1 MTNPRILKVLKAFDK
16 LNDEQR
22 EAVLERGRDVA
33 VTAGAGTGKTSTL
46 VARYTSLLAEGIPPR
61 QIAAITFTKKAAL
74 EMRSKVREALVTM
87 QVQAVDDVEERQ
99 RWADLSAQ
107 MDAARIGTIH
117 SLCSEILRAHPAEAG
132 IDPRFKVL
140 DEGVGKAY
148 QSQAVEDTLKSL
160 VSQDHFLPLLR
171 NIDLFD
177 LKDMLKTL
185 LEKRLESMEV
195 FQTTILNRER
205 LTQELQNRLSR
216 PEFQEPLRELKSMS
230 ESTLITDGGDK
241 LAAILTEVK
250 RLWMD
255 ADAAL
260 ESGDPA
266 ACAAALYDLRRNQF
280 TKTGGTKGSTSKWIY
295 DELKTNFDLYI
306 NPLTGGK
313 VSTDEPPTV
322 ETEVLFEQLL
332 PLLHDAFDAVHKAYQ
347 DLLENDQAL
356 DFDDLEYKAQ
366 QLLRYPEIRAY
377 WQGELQALLVD
388 EFQDT
393 NRRQQEIVRALT
405 GAPGHL
411 FIVGDPRQSIY
422 RFRKVDVTVFKA
434 EEDRIKSEEGRVI
447 ELNRTYRAHAPLLDA
462 TGNLL
467 DGVINADRPSTPDY
481 YIPFTPM
488 MAHRTEP
495 DVGYKSPHVEF
506 VLGVG
511 EDADSARPL
520 MAKALAARLLEL
532 KAEKQFDKWDEVALL
547 FRAATGFP
555 FYEEAFEDAGIPFV
569 TVAGKGFYDR
579 PEIRDLMNIL
589 QALADPLDDLAFA
602 GLLRSPAFG
611 LTDAALYLLRQSGE
625 PFWTALQGDL
635 FALSEADQIA
645 AKRALDICAYLMSR
659 VDRIPVAELLK
670 QVLDALDYRALL
682 ATADSKGNDTEG
694 KASGGRLWR
703 NVDKL
708 LIDARKTGQVSVRSF
723 LDILETLNDV
733 GAREGEAPAE
743 AEGSVV
749 LMTIHKSKGLEYPV
763 VVLADAGRTRRGS
776 SENVYL
782 FNELG
787 VTFKLDQS
795 PILYK
800 LAKELDR
807 DQESCEDLR
816 LLYVALTRAKS
827 KLLISTHCKFN
838 ENGEIKLDQW
848 AKELVETTGVQSAE
862 FVEAE
867 GKSFEIQ
874 MTQEHPLRI
883 WCTFPYIPLPMI
895 DAPVAVKELA
905 TQSDLIPLY
914 QPVEGFL
921 PETTEEVKGKSWQV
935 ISQGEGVPGNILG
948 SMVHKAIQRWLF
960 PSDPRMTALFEMET
974 FNAGLASE
982 KLRLHAI
989 DRAIELLARLRRHPI
1004 WEEINSAQDRYS
1016 ELPYSYTVEGRM
1028 ENGVIDL
1035 LYQTSNGWQLIDF
1048 KTDPIQTPLYKEELV
1063 QGYASQVRRYA
1074 YVVGTI
1080 LGQPVQT
1087 RICFLDDRGKVE
1099 LVVV

>member
-1 MTNPRILKVLKAFDK
+1 MTDPRILKVLKAFDK

-33 VTAGAGTGKTSTL
+33 VTAGAGSGKTYTL
-46 VARYTSLLAEGIPPR
+46 VARYTTLLAEGIPPR

-74 EMRSKVREALVTM
+74 EMRSKVRDALVTM
-87 QVQAVDDVEERQ
+87 QVQSIDDGEERQ

-117 SLCSEILRAHPAEAG
+117 SLCTEILRAHPAEAG
-132 IDPRFKVL
+132 IDPRFEVL

-148 QSQAVEDTLKSL
+148 QSQAVEDTLKNL
-160 VSQDHFLPLLR
+160 VSQDHFLPLLQ
-171 NIDLFD
+171 NFELSS
-177 LKDMLKTL
+177 LKDILKTL

-195 FQTTILNRER
+195 FQTIILNRKR
-205 LTQELQNRLSR
+205 LAQELQNRLSR

-230 ESTLITDGGDK
+230 ESTLIADGGDK
-241 LAAILTEVK
+241 LADILTEVK

-255 ADAAL
+255 ADSAL
-260 ESGDPA
+260 ESGDPVT
-266 ACAAALYDLRRNQF
+266 CAAALYDLRRNQL
-280 TKTGGTKGSTSKWIY
+280 TKTGGTKGSVSKSIY
-295 DELKTNFDLYI
+295 DELKRNFDLYL

-313 VSTDEPPTV
+313 DSKDEPPSV

-332 PLLHDAFDAVHKAYQ
+332 PLLREAFEAVHKAYQ
-347 DLLENDQAL
+347 DFLENDQAL

-366 QLLRYPEIRAY
+366 KLLQSPEIRAY

-422 RFRKVDVTVFKA
+422 RFRKADVTVFKA

-447 ELNRTYRAHAPLLDA
+447 ELKRTYRAHAPLLDA

-532 KAEKQFDKWDEVALL
+532 KDEKQFDKWDEVALL
-547 FRAATGFP
+547 FRASTGFP
-555 FYEEAFEDAGIPFV
+555 FYEEAFEEAGIPFV

-589 QALADPLDDLAFA
+589 RALADPLDDLAFA

-611 LTDAALYLLRQSGE
+611 LTDAALYLLRQSDE
-625 PFWTALQGDL
+625 TFWTALQGDL
-635 FALSEADQIA
+635 LALSEADQIA
-645 AKRALDICAYLMSR
+645 AKRARDICVTLMPM

-682 ATADSKGNDTEG
+682 ATADSKGSDTEA

-723 LDILETLNDV
+723 LDTLETLNDA

-743 AEGSVV
+743 ADGSVV

-787 VTFKLDQS
+787 VTFKLDQ
-795 PILYK
+795 PPMLYK
-800 LAKELDR
+800 LARELDR

-816 LLYVALTRAKS
+816 LLYVALTRARS
-827 KLLISTHCKFN
+827 KLLISTHCKMN
-838 ENGEIKLDQW
+838 EKGEIKLDQW
-848 AKELVETTGVQSAE
+848 AKELVGTTGVQSTE

-867 GKSFEIQ
+867 SKPFEFQ
-874 MTQEHPLRI
+874 MTQEHPLRV
-883 WCTFPYIPLPMI
+883 WCTFSDIPLPMI
-895 DAPVAVKELA
+895 DVPVSVKDLA

-921 PETTEEVKGKSWQV
+921 AETTEEVKGNTWQV
-935 ISQGEGVPGNILG
+935 TWHVEDVPGNVLG

-960 PSDPRMTALFEMET
+960 PSDLRLTALLEMVT
-974 FNAGLASE
+974 INAGLTSE
-982 KLRLHAI
+982 RQRLNAT
-989 DRAIELLARLRRHPI
+989 DRATELLARLRRQPI

-1016 ELPYSYTVEGRM
+1016 ELPYTYTVAGRM
-1028 ENGVIDL
+1028 ENRVIDL
-1035 LYQTSNGWQLIDF
+1035 LYQNSNGWQLIDF
-1048 KTDPIQTPLYKEELV
+1048 KTDPILTHSYKDELV
-1063 QGYASQVRRYA
+1063 QVYAPQVKQYA
-1074 YVVGTI
+1074 DVVESK
-1080 LGQPVQT
+1080 LGHPVQA
-1087 RICFLDDRGKVE
+1087 RICFLDNQSNVE